1 MKEYVCSCGRR
12 RLVEDF
18 VVMVICSRCLKEEI
32 EFLVNHIENKKKFI
46 KEMEK

>member
-18 VVMVICSRCLKEEI
+18 VIMVICSRCLEEMKEVKEEVG
-32 EFLVNHIENKKKFI
+32 EDGHVCR
-46 KEMEK
+46 

>member
-18 VVMVICSRCLKEEI
+18 VVMVICSRCLKE
-32 EFLVNHIENKKKFI
+32 
-46 KEMEK
+46 MEKVREVKGDDKKEDS